1 MSFSFRFM
9 IPKQNASKVNFS
21 LFVSSYA
28 PSKYISIPAFLF
40 LFFFFLHITTISVT
54 NFLKAIYPLG
64 RNFEKWFLVSA
75 TASRVYFHLII
86 MKRENEIF

>member
-1 MSFSFRFM
+1 MLFSFRFM
-9 IPKQNASKVNFS
+9 IPKQNASKVNFGLLCFKLCSFQIYLDTS
-21 LFVSSYA
+21 LSFS
-28 PSKYISIPAFLF
+28 
-40 LFFFFLHITTISVT
+40 FFFFLHITIISVT